1 MIQNKNAFVFLTAG
15 LMFLTGSLRADDAT
29 PASTTP
35 AASDSTT
42 PAAAPAAA
50 APAAAPKKMTIKEA
64 MKAAGDL
71 ADAGKTDEAI
81 AAYEAIGKLPSKRG
95 ESWRQNSEG
104 LAYLEAATPEPDKA
118 IPVLENAVA
127 INADNYFAWN
137 NLGSAYEQTDQPK
150 KAEDAYQKA
159 IDTGKAAGASTDKAE
174 ANLKALQ
181 AKTGDA
187 AAAGASGS
195 ATSDASTSV
204 TSGSAVPDNSTP
216 GAGAV
221 SSK

>member
-1 MIQNKNAFVFLTAG
+1 MFGDVPLLSLNYEVKESQMIQSKNALLLLTAG
-15 LMFLTGSLRADDAT
+15 LLFLTGSLRADATTAASIT
-29 PASTTP
+29 PAVT
-35 AASDSTT
+35 DSTT
-42 PAAAPAAA
+42 PAAVA
-50 APAAAPKKMTIKEA
+50 APAAAPKKLSIKEQ

-81 AAYEAIGKLPSKRG
+81 AAYEAIGTLPSKKG

-118 IPVLENAVA
+118 VPVLEKAVA

-137 NLGSAYEQTDQPK
+137 NWGSAYEQTDQSK

-159 IDTGKAAGASTDKAE
+159 IDTAKTAGASADKAE

-187 AAAGASGS
+187 PAAAAPVASSTTPSAGA
-195 ATSDASTSV
+195 DAS
-204 TSGSAVPDNSTP
+204 
-216 GAGAV
+216 
-221 SSK
+221 K

>member
-1 MIQNKNAFVFLTAG
+1 MIQNKNAFVLLTAG

-35 AASDSTT
+35 AADSTT
-42 PAAAPAAA
+42 PAAASAAVPAA
-50 APAAAPKKMTIKEA
+50 APAKLSIKA
-64 MKAAGDL
+64 QMKAAGDL

-81 AAYEAIGKLPSKRG
+81 AAYEAIGRLPSKKG

-104 LAYLEAATPEPDKA
+104 LAYLEAATPECDKA
-118 IPVLENAVA
+118 VPVLEKAVA

-187 AAAGASGS
+187 PAAAPAASTDATTPAASTTPTAGA
-195 ATSDASTSV
+195 DAS
-204 TSGSAVPDNSTP
+204 
-216 GAGAV
+216 
-221 SSK
+221 K

>member
-1 MIQNKNAFVFLTAG
+1 MIQSKNKFVLLTAG
-15 LMFLTGSLRADDAT
+15 LMFLTGSLRADDA
-29 PASTTP
+29 ASTTP
-35 AASDSTT
+35 TAAGSTT
-42 PAAAPAAA
+42 PTTAAPAAA
-50 APAAAPKKMTIKEA
+50 VPAAAPKKLSIKEA

-81 AAYEAIGKLPSKRG
+81 TAYEAIGPLPSKKG

-118 IPVLENAVA
+118 LPVLEKAVS

-137 NLGSAYEQTDQPK
+137 NLGSAYEQTDEPK

-159 IDTGKAAGASTDKAE
+159 IDTAKAAGASTDKAE

-187 AAAGASGS
+187 PAAAPAATDSSTAAPAASSTTPAAGAD
-195 ATSDASTSV
+195 TS
-204 TSGSAVPDNSTP
+204 
-216 GAGAV
+216 
-221 SSK
+221 K

>member
-1 MIQNKNAFVFLTAG
+1 MIQSKNAFVLLAAG
-15 LMFLTGSLRADDAT
+15 LMFLTGSLRADDA
-29 PASTTP
+29 AST
-35 AASDSTT
+35 TT
-42 PAAAPAAA
+42 PAAANSTTPTAATPSVA
-50 APAAAPKKMTIKEA
+50 ALAAAPKKLSIKEA
-64 MKAAGDL
+64 MKVAGDL

-81 AAYEAIGKLPSKRG
+81 AAYEAIGPLPSKKG

-118 IPVLENAVA
+118 LPVLEKAVS

-137 NLGSAYEQTDQPK
+137 NLGSAYEQTDEPK

-159 IDTGKAAGASTDKAE
+159 IDTAKAAGASTDKAE

-187 AAAGASGS
+187 PAAASADSGTATPADSSVAAPAASG
-195 ATSDASTSV
+195 T
-204 TSGSAVPDNSTP
+204 TP
-216 GAGAV
+216 VAGADT
-221 SSK
+221 SK

>member
-1 MIQNKNAFVFLTAG
+1 MNQNKYAFVLLTAG
-15 LMFLTGSLRADDAT
+15 LMFSTGSLWADDA
-29 PASTTP
+29 AST
-35 AASDSTT
+35 TT
-42 PAAAPAAA
+42 PAAADSTTPTAAAPAAAAPDAA
-50 APAAAPKKMTIKEA
+50 APAAAPKKLSIKER

-81 AAYEAIGKLPSKRG
+81 AAYEAIGPLPSKKG

-104 LAYLEAATPEPDKA
+104 LAYLEAATPVPDKA
-118 IPVLENAVA
+118 IPVLEKAVS

-137 NLGSAYEQTDQPK
+137 NLGSAYEQTDEPK

-159 IDTGKAAGASTDKAE
+159 IDTAKAAGASTDKAE

-187 AAAGASGS
+187 SAAAPAAAAPADSSAPAASSTTPAAGA
-195 ATSDASTSV
+195 DAS
-204 TSGSAVPDNSTP
+204 
-216 GAGAV
+216 
-221 SSK
+221 K